1 MTMTAAQAHR
11 LVGLA
16 AEGNEAAFADLVR
29 ASSRTLY
36 AAARAILLNDQ
47 DAQDCVQEAIL
58 KGWEKLHTLRDQSLF
73 QTWLTRITITTAINM
88 TRKRRRGAP
97 LLVDVPARG
106 ERVGESM
113 DVRRAIEG
121 LDRKSRICTVL
132 YYFEDM
138 SVDEIARVLGV
149 RAGTVKSRLFRAR
162 EKLRGALEGYEHD
175 DEA

>member
-1 MTMTAAQAHR
+1 MAMAVCR

-16 AEGNEAAFADLVR
+16 AAGDERAFAELVR
-29 ASSRTLY
+29 ASERTLY

-58 KGWEKLHTLRDQSLF
+58 KGWRKLHTLRDGSLF

-88 TRKRRRGAP
+88 TRPRRRAAP

-106 ERVGESM
+106 ERAAERM
-113 DVRRAIEG
+113 DVRRAVEA
-121 LDRKSRICTVL
+121 LDRKTRVCTVL

-138 SVDEIARVLGV
+138 PVDGIARTLGV

-162 EKLRGALEGYEHD
+162 AKLRGALEGYDHD
-175 DEA
+175 DEI